1 SIITAFPTLHSA
13 IPSISTLPLHDAL
26 PICPHDSIF
35 SEHSVLGTPCP
46 AGPRPTVPGRPQ
58 PGGITSAVIGW
69 SHGYSNGQ
77 FSHPHPRPQRRAR
90 DPPARSRHLCDER
103 TRRRRRDRERR
114 RHRRLP
120 PARYGGQLRERAR
133 SRRGGGG
140 LRRRPVDAPHHL
152 QDPRP
157 LPRLGLAYRAL
168 HLIHWPTPSVG
179 KYVETWRGL
188 IELRERGLVKS
199 IGVSNF
205 TEAML
210 TELIDATGVTPA
222 VNQVELHPYFPQ
234 ADLIAFHRT
243 IGVQTE
249 AWSPLYRDQGLF
261 DEAPIAEA
269 AAAHGVTPAQVV
281 LRWHLQIGSLP
292 IPKSANPD

>member
-1 SIITAFPTLHSA
+1 MATPTDSSPIPTLDLNDGRA
-13 IPSISTLPLHDAL
+13 IPQLGLGIYAMNGPEGVDA
-26 PICPHDSIF
+26 IVNAVD
-35 SEHSVLGTPCP
+35 
-46 AGPRPTVPGRPQ
+46 TVGYRLLDTAVNYENEREVGEAVANSAVDREKLFVTSKIPGRH
-58 PGGITSAVIGW
+58 
-69 SHGYSNGQ
+69 HG
-77 FSHPHPRPQRRAR
+77 F
-90 DPPARSRHLCDER
+90 DESIAS
-103 TRRRRRDRERR
+103 TEES
-114 RHRRLP
+114 L
-120 PARYGGQLRERAR
+120 A
-133 SRRGGGG
+133 
-140 LRRRPVDAPHHL
+140 
-152 QDPRP
+152 
-157 LPRLGLAYRAL
+157 RLGLDYLDL
-168 HLIHWPTPSVG
+168 HLIHWPNPSVG

-292 IPKSANPD
+292 IPKSANPDRQASNADVFDFSLTPAEVDAISALERGRMKDRDPLTHEEM

>member
-1 SIITAFPTLHSA
+1 LFSPLDNTVLTPFPTRRSSDLHGFDE
-13 IPSISTLPLHDAL
+13 SIASTEESLA
-26 PICPHDSIF
+26 
-35 SEHSVLGTPCP
+35 
-46 AGPRPTVPGRPQ
+46 
-58 PGGITSAVIGW
+58 
-69 SHGYSNGQ
+69 
-77 FSHPHPRPQRRAR
+77 
-90 DPPARSRHLCDER
+90 
-103 TRRRRRDRERR
+103 
-114 RHRRLP
+114 
-120 PARYGGQLRERAR
+120 
-133 SRRGGGG
+133 
-140 LRRRPVDAPHHL
+140 
-152 QDPRP
+152 
-157 LPRLGLAYRAL
+157 RLGLDYLDL
-168 HLIHWPTPSVG
+168 HLIHWPNPSVG
-179 KYVETWRGL
+179 KYVDTWRGL

-222 VNQVELHPYFPQ
+222 VNQLELHPYFPQ

-281 LRWHLQIGSLP
+281 LRWHLQI
-292 IPKSANPD
+292 

>member
-1 SIITAFPTLHSA
+1 MA
-13 IPSISTLPLHDAL
+13 IPTDNSPIPPLDLNAGRAIPQLGLGVYAMTGTEGVDA
-26 PICPHDSIF
+26 IVGAID
-35 SEHSVLGTPCP
+35 
-46 AGPRPTVPGRPQ
+46 TVGYRLLDTAVNYENEREVGEAIANSAVDREKLFVTSKIPGRH
-58 PGGITSAVIGW
+58 
-69 SHGYSNGQ
+69 HG
-77 FSHPHPRPQRRAR
+77 F
-90 DPPARSRHLCDER
+90 DESIAS
-103 TRRRRRDRERR
+103 TEES
-114 RHRRLP
+114 L
-120 PARYGGQLRERAR
+120 A
-133 SRRGGGG
+133 
-140 LRRRPVDAPHHL
+140 
-152 QDPRP
+152 
-157 LPRLGLAYRAL
+157 RLGLDYLDL
-168 HLIHWPTPSVG
+168 HLIHWPNPSVG
-179 KYVETWRGL
+179 KYVDTWRGL

-269 AAAHGVTPAQVV
+269 AATHGVTPSQVV

-292 IPKSANPD
+292 IPKSANPDRQATNADVFGFSLTPAEVDAISALERGRMKDRDPLTHEEM

>member
-1 SIITAFPTLHSA
+1 MATPTDSSPIPTLDLNDGRA
-13 IPSISTLPLHDAL
+13 IPQLGLGIYAINGPEGVDA
-26 PICPHDSIF
+26 IVNAVD
-35 SEHSVLGTPCP
+35 
-46 AGPRPTVPGRPQ
+46 TVGYRLLDTAVNYENEREVGEAVANSAVDREKLFVTSKIPGRH
-58 PGGITSAVIGW
+58 
-69 SHGYSNGQ
+69 HG
-77 FSHPHPRPQRRAR
+77 F
-90 DPPARSRHLCDER
+90 DESIAS
-103 TRRRRRDRERR
+103 TEES
-114 RHRRLP
+114 L
-120 PARYGGQLRERAR
+120 A
-133 SRRGGGG
+133 
-140 LRRRPVDAPHHL
+140 
-152 QDPRP
+152 
-157 LPRLGLAYRAL
+157 RLGLDYLDL
-168 HLIHWPTPSVG
+168 HLIHWPNPSVG

-292 IPKSANPD
+292 IPK

>member
-1 SIITAFPTLHSA
+1 MATPTDSSPIPTLDLNDGRA
-13 IPSISTLPLHDAL
+13 IPQLGLGIYAMNGPEGVDA
-26 PICPHDSIF
+26 IVNAVD
-35 SEHSVLGTPCP
+35 
-46 AGPRPTVPGRPQ
+46 TVGYRLLDTAVNYENEREVGEAVANSAVDREKLFVTSKIPGRH
-58 PGGITSAVIGW
+58 
-69 SHGYSNGQ
+69 HG
-77 FSHPHPRPQRRAR
+77 F
-90 DPPARSRHLCDER
+90 DESIAS
-103 TRRRRRDRERR
+103 TEES
-114 RHRRLP
+114 L
-120 PARYGGQLRERAR
+120 A
-133 SRRGGGG
+133 
-140 LRRRPVDAPHHL
+140 
-152 QDPRP
+152 
-157 LPRLGLAYRAL
+157 RLGLDYLDL
-168 HLIHWPTPSVG
+168 HLIHWPNPSVG
-179 KYVETWRGL
+179 KYVDTWRGL

-292 IPKSANPD
+292 IPKSANPDRQASNADVFDFSLTPAEVNAISALERGRMKDRDPLTHEEM